1 MGQGSLDM
9 SEASD
14 RHLQDTLKRRK
25 VALEISP
32 IDVKLL
38 ALRFGL
44 TQGQVRG
51 LLLQYADRPDDLA
64 AAAEKL
70 RQH

>member
-1 MGQGSLDM
+1 MKWGSLDM

-14 RHLQDTLKRRK
+14 RILQDALKRRK
-25 VALEISP
+25 IALEISP
-32 IDVKLL
+32 IDIKLL

-44 TQGQVRG
+44 TQGQIRG